1 MMRNRQST
9 VVAHECFIVMHPRE
23 RDTPAQHPAWGRI
36 GCWGLCMKITD
47 DQVRAAE
54 EIASDV
60 YDKQLTATEGSKLL
74 AEVHGININSARDFI
89 NDYRYMM
96 QGRVFQ
102 RAMSA
107 PAIDYFLSQILEKRG
122 SESHSI
128 AMGAVDQ
135 HINYYEQLSNVTLH
149 RMRAVLSKHVK
160 KSAPVALATHIERFA
175 EAVKVSQNDSS
186 IARATRLSKAA
197 KLPTKVQVI
206 SYAFTRNPDVVA
218 EVLLRAAG
226 NCEHCKKEAPF
237 KRKKDLQPY
246 LEVHHIIQLSAGG
259 EDTVSNALAL
269 CPNCHRYLHFGAPHA
284 QEAEG

>member
-1 MMRNRQST
+1 
-9 VVAHECFIVMHPRE
+9 
-23 RDTPAQHPAWGRI
+23 
-36 GCWGLCMKITD
+36 MKITD

-60 YDKQLTATEGSKLL
+60 YDKQLTATEGAKLL
-74 AEVHGININSARDFI
+74 AETHGVNINSARDFI

-102 RAMSA
+102 RAMSS
-107 PAIDYFLSQILEKRG
+107 PAIDYFLSKILEKRG
-122 SESHSI
+122 NESHSL
-128 AMGAVDQ
+128 AVSAVDQ

-149 RMRAVLSKHVK
+149 SMRAVLSSHSK
-160 KSAPVALATHIERFA
+160 KSAPIELATHTERFA
-175 EAVKVSQNDSS
+175 EAVKESLKDSS
-186 IARATRLSKAA
+186 SARTARLSKAA

-206 SYAFTRNPDVVA
+206 SYAFARNPDVVA

-226 NCEHCKKEAPF
+226 QCEHCKQEAPF

-246 LEVHHIIQLSAGG
+246 LEVHHVIQLSKGG

-269 CPNCHRYLHFGAPHA
+269 CPNCHRYLHFGSPHA
-284 QEAEG
+284 QEAET